1 MRHYC
6 RSSHKLAE
14 NGKRNWGRSFALT
27 FQMKLILLKYYHEA
41 TIPLC
46 KQNIFCL
53 ISCQNIFFIFLFTIC
68 NIWSYLAKSPA
79 STVNETRCFGA
90 SCRKFFLCLNIY
102 RAPNPGEPP
111 TPIPSPLT
119 QILTLPHTHTLL
131 FTPSF
136 PVSNIF
142 LDNVDNATLR
152 ITNGPPSH
160 RRQCLLYSSLP
171 LLFLCVFCCL
181 HLFASSACF
190 FVCYYVCFFVH
201 LVVMFPDTNG
211 LPLPLAMGHQQR
223 HCVLF
228 ALSPIYGDC
237 LIILIKICIF
247 ISWKYV
253 L

>member
-1 MRHYC
+1 MKNGKGEIVRHYC

-27 FQMKLILLKYYHEA
+27 FQMKLILLKYYHKA

-119 QILTLPHTHTLL
+119 QILTLPHTHFTVHTQLPCFKYISRQCWQCNASDNKWPSQRPPPVPLL
-131 FTPSF
+131 FIS
-136 PVSNIF
+136 VII
-142 LDNVDNATLR
+142 V
-152 ITNGPPSH
+152 
-160 RRQCLLYSSLP
+160 
-171 LLFLCVFCCL
+171 FLCVFYC
-181 HLFASSACF
+181 
-190 FVCYYVCFFVH
+190 
-201 LVVMFPDTNG
+201 
-211 LPLPLAMGHQQR
+211 
-223 HCVLF
+223 
-228 ALSPIYGDC
+228 
-237 LIILIKICIF
+237 
-247 ISWKYV
+247 
-253 L
+253 

>member
-1 MRHYC
+1 MSFVLNLSFADIFLVFHDTICFFGMKNGKGEIVRHYC

-27 FQMKLILLKYYHEA
+27 FQMKLILLKYYHQA
-41 TIPLC
+41 TIPLY

-119 QILTLPHTHTLL
+119 QILTLPHTH
-131 FTPSF
+131 FTVHTQLPCFKYIS
-136 PVSNIF
+136 
-142 LDNVDNATLR
+142 
-152 ITNGPPSH
+152 
-160 RRQCLLYSSLP
+160 RQC
-171 LLFLCVFCCL
+171 
-181 HLFASSACF
+181 
-190 FVCYYVCFFVH
+190 
-201 LVVMFPDTNG
+201 
-211 LPLPLAMGHQQR
+211 
-223 HCVLF
+223 
-228 ALSPIYGDC
+228 
-237 LIILIKICIF
+237 
-247 ISWKYV
+247 
-253 L
+253 